1 MKKNKICRD
10 CYRTQ
15 SFGFENH
22 AIRKHFHFWQAANTA
37 AMANC
42 QASFFLY
49 IIYIKT
55 HLHLQTLPLPSH
67 ASFQPDIGSVM
78 ECINFPPFSP
88 TYCRNFLTC
97 WWRAFLGL
105 TSSSCNPVTSPPS
118 DKPLSKKRVLGNPSL
133 ARFTHC
139 EILQNL
145 QRFRNHIN
153 KKWKQQC
160 WTIFPTA
167 SHLRVC
173 WSSGLTYQLQQ

>member
-1 MKKNKICRD
+1 ML
-10 CYRTQ
+10 
-15 SFGFENH
+15 F
-22 AIRKHFHFWQAANTA
+22 
-37 AMANC
+37 
-42 QASFFLY
+42 ASIFVSDMQQIQQLWPIARPAFLY

-78 ECINFPPFSP
+78 EHINFPPFSP

-118 DKPLSKKRVLGNPSL
+118 GKPLSKKRVLWNPPL
-133 ARFTHC
+133 ARFIHC
-139 EILQNL
+139 EVLQNL
-145 QRFRNHIN
+145 QRFRNHIK

-167 SHLRVC
+167 SISGYAGLLVSHTSY
-173 WSSGLTYQLQQ
+173 SSNRAFRHSV